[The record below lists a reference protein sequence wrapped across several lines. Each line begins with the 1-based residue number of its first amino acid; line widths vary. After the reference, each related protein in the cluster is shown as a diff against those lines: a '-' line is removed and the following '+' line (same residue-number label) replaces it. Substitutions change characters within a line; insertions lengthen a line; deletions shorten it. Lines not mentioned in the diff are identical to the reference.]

1 MADIVALDKELDEIA
16 RETKIDETKIAI
28 FDSYMRRLASVLPKE
43 YLYLS
48 WRFMGVCIEIEVCT
62 PLHHPEIKIHLRS
75 SKDAPVFASVEATP
89 NGVQGKRRFLIYA
102 MYLRKVIPILS
113 VTYKALY
120 REINKNLREVL
131 DQIAPYVVSEEL
143 STE

>member
-1 MADIVALDKELDEIA
+1 MTDIVALDKELDEIA
-16 RETKIDETKIAI
+16 RETKIDESKIAI

-48 WRFMGVCIEIEVCT
+48 WRFMGVCIEVEVYT
-62 PLHHPEIKIHLRS
+62 PLHNPEIKIQIRGS
-75 SKDAPVFASVEATP
+75 RDAPVSASIEATP

-102 MYLRKVIPILS
+102 KYLRKIIPILS
-113 VTYKALY
+113 ATYKALY
-120 REINKNLREVL
+120 REINKDLREVL